1 MAGVRG
7 RKTVKLN
14 TERELPIAAE
24 TMTLNL
30 AIISLWKKLQ
40 RAKSREN

>member
-30 AIISLWKKLQ
+30 AIISLTNVLPQ
-40 RAKSREN
+40 IPSPA